1 VERAKN
7 LRVRQVVPKRYD
19 FAVLG
24 PALTVLAY
32 LVGSISFGLL
42 LAAEQGVDLRSIGS
56 GNIGATN
63 VGRALGKST
72 GRKVMLLDMLKGFVP
87 VALARWVFDL
97 SWPWITVIGIVAV
110 LGHVFPIWHGFRG
123 GKGAATAG
131 GALLAALPA
140 IGGATVLTFVVV
152 KKLSRRASVASLSAA
167 TMAAALTMTFDGRQW
182 PIQLAV
188 GLWVIVVWRH
198 TENIARLLR
207 GEEPPG

>member
-1 VERAKN
+1 VI
-7 LRVRQVVPKRYD
+7 
-19 FAVLG
+19 G
-24 PALTVLAY
+24 SALTVLAY
-32 LVGSISFGLL
+32 LLGSISFGLL
-42 LAAEQGVDLRSIGS
+42 LASEQGVDLRSIGS

-63 VGRALGKST
+63 VGRALGKSV

-131 GALLAALPA
+131 GVLLGALPA
-140 IGGATVLTFVVV
+140 IGGAALLTFVIV

-167 TMAAALTMTFDGRQW
+167 TLAAALAMTLDGRQW

-198 TENIARLLR
+198 SENIARLLR

>member
-1 VERAKN
+1 VI
-7 LRVRQVVPKRYD
+7 
-19 FAVLG
+19 G

-42 LAAEQGVDLRSIGS
+42 LASEQGVDLRSIGS

-72 GRKVMLLDMLKGFVP
+72 GRKVMLLDMLKGFIP

-131 GALLAALPA
+131 GVLLAALPA
-140 IGGATVLTFVVV
+140 IGGATLLTFVVV

-167 TMAAALTMTFDGRQW
+167 TLAAALTMAFDGRQW

-198 TENIARLLR
+198 SENIARLLR

>member
-1 VERAKN
+1 M
-7 LRVRQVVPKRYD
+7 
-19 FAVLG
+19 LG
-24 PALTVLAY
+24 PALALAAY
-32 LVGSISFGLL
+32 LVGSISFGLV
-42 LAAEQGVDLRSIGS
+42 LADRQGVDLRSVGS

-87 VALARWVFDL
+87 VALARWTFDL
-97 SWPWITVIGIVAV
+97 SWPWITVVGIAAA
-110 LGHVFPIWHGFRG
+110 LGHVFPIWHSFRG

-131 GALLAALPA
+131 GVLLGALPP
-140 IGGATVLTFVVV
+140 IGAATLVAFVVV

-167 TMAAALTMTFDGRQW
+167 TLAAALTMVFDGRQW

-188 GLWVIVVWRH
+188 GLWILVVLRH
-198 TENIARLLR
+198 VDNIARLLR